1 LNIENRECIKDSI
14 VNLFEDFYVKSYRT
28 LFTIKNEKDIDNFWL
43 FMNNFLENKDG
54 NVFPF
59 ISSLYF
65 FFDFYKNN
73 GFNQNN
79 VFQFII
85 EESEENF
92 YWTTFSEYMLFT
104 VKKRELFFSEF
115 DFKISED
122 RLTFKLHKE
131 IETPITVS
139 AYIEESKDHKKI
151 YTFLSKDE
159 ILSLQETSE
168 TLSLQLME
176 IENAYQFNRE
186 MVENIV
192 EALKGFNKILYH
204 YDEVIF
210 LSDSLE
216 DLAIFL
222 YANIE
227 DVSEFEIEDIELF
240 ENLFSN
246 INDWLVLSFFRGI
259 EDISNYNEIIQK
271 NIYSITKR
279 TGEILMDRES
289 L

>member
-1 LNIENRECIKDSI
+1 MNIENRECIKDSI